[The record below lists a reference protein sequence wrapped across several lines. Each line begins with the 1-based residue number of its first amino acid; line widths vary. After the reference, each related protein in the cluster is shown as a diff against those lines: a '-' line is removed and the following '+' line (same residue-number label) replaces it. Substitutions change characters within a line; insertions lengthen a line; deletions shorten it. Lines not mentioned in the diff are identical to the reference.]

1 MAGARFLDPSSIP
14 LKRQSGGNI
23 WATLVPIIQGAIVVG
38 LLAVVGLFFVPVL
51 QTEKGYRD
59 ELAKKQREIAAAEEV
74 QTQLKLETEHMKND
88 DSYVEHIAR
97 DQLNMGKP
105 GETIIRFDKYQ
116 PVSQSRR
123 RLILKLITFPVR
135 INSFDSEI
143 FCCLHRVL
151 Y

>member
-1 MAGARFLDPSSIP
+1 MASARFLDPSSIP

-51 QTEKGYRD
+51 QTERGYKA
-59 ELAKKQREIAAAEEV
+59 ELAKEQREIAAAMET

-88 DSYVEHIAR
+88 PAYVEHIAR

-105 GETIIRFDKYQ
+105 GETIIRFDRYQ
-116 PVSQSRR
+116 TTPATATSH
-123 RLILKLITFPVR
+123 LAPDDDG
-135 INSFDSEI
+135 N
-143 FCCLHRVL
+143 
-151 Y
+151 

>member
-1 MAGARFLDPSSIP
+1 MASARFLDPSSIP

-51 QTEKGYRD
+51 QTERGYKT
-59 ELAKKQREIAAAEEV
+59 ELAKEQREIAAALDT

-88 DSYVEHIAR
+88 PAYVESIAR

-116 PVSQSRR
+116 PTPAPANAPPARSASDDGS
-123 RLILKLITFPVR
+123 
-135 INSFDSEI
+135 N
-143 FCCLHRVL
+143 
-151 Y
+151 